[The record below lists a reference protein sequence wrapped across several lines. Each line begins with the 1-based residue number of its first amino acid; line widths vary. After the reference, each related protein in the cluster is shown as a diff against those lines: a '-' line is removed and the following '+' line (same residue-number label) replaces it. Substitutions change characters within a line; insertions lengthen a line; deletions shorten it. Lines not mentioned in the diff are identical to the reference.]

1 MTASSELF
9 SRKLAGFAAYLRKQ
23 GMHVGLGEVADM
35 ACALNQTGF
44 ENRETVRIA
53 MKMLCAKTSR
63 EQEVFDQCF
72 DQYFVSEEEFQKNA
86 QAAQEAE
93 ALFEEKRRRA
103 DEELQ
108 FNGKPIDLRDDLK
121 DVYAKMPQSER
132 DKLQSMIERYSENT
146 KRSPNLY
153 EGFIR
158 SVFMRSLLEQQMA
171 LEDAAEGAQTAAS
184 GDELLFR
191 EISNFKEEEIPRAY
205 QMIDQITRQING
217 SVAARKRA
225 AGRSDRLDFK
235 KTIRAGLSAGGSLAH
250 LHYKRK
256 PRKKKRV
263 VLLCD
268 VSGSMLQ
275 FSFFA
280 IRFIKSMQEIS
291 DHSEAFLFSEQVMKI
306 GAFAMENMDAFSA
319 SVRHSGV
326 WGKGTNV
333 GRALEAL
340 LAQRPPVLGPSTV
353 LIVLSDAKTVD
364 LARAENALMR
374 AEKLAG
380 SVVWMNP
387 IPESKWQYLRGV
399 TSLKRFCN
407 MVPCATLDDL
417 ARACARLV

>member
-1 MTASSELF
+1 MTASSETF
-9 SRKLAGFAAYLRKQ
+9 SHKLTGFAAYLRKQ
-23 GMHVGLGEVADM
+23 GMHIGLAEVADM
-35 ACALNQTGF
+35 ARALNETGF
-44 ENRETVRIA
+44 EDRETVKTVL
-53 MKMLCAKTSR
+53 KMLSAKSPR
-63 EQEVFDQCF
+63 EQEVFEQCF
-72 DQYFVSEEEFQKNA
+72 DAYFVSEEEFQKNA
-86 QAAQEAE
+86 QAEREAE
-93 ALFEEKRRRA
+93 QLFEENRKQA
-103 DEELQ
+103 EEELQ

-121 DVYAKMPQSER
+121 DVYARMPQSER
-132 DKLQSMIERYSENT
+132 DKLQNMIERYSENT

-171 LEDAAEGAQTAAS
+171 MEDAAEGAQGAAS
-184 GDELLFR
+184 GDEILFR
-191 EISNFKEEEIPRAY
+191 EISNFKEDEIPRAY
-205 QMIDQITRQING
+205 QMIDQITRRING
-217 SVAARKRA
+217 TVAARKRA
-225 AGRSDRLDFK
+225 AGRSKRIDFK
-235 KTIRAGLSAGGSLAH
+235 KTIHAGLSTGGTLAH

-256 PRKKKRV
+256 PRRKKRV

-280 IRFIKSMQEIS
+280 LRFIKSMQEIS
-291 DHSEAFLFSEQVMKI
+291 DHSEAFLFSEQVMKV
-306 GAFAMENMDAFSA
+306 GTFAMENMDAFSA

-326 WGKGTNV
+326 WGKGTNI

-340 LAQRPPVLGPSTV
+340 LSQRPPILGPSTV
-353 LIVLSDAKTVD
+353 LIILSDAKTVD
-364 LARAENALMR
+364 LSRAENAMMR

-407 MVPCATLDDL
+407 MVSCATLDDL
-417 ARACARLV
+417 ARACAKLV

>member
-1 MTASSELF
+1 
-9 SRKLAGFAAYLRKQ
+9 
-23 GMHVGLGEVADM
+23 M
-35 ACALNQTGF
+35 ARALNQTGF

-53 MKMLCAKTSR
+53 MKMLCAKTPR

-93 ALFEEKRRRA
+93 ALFEEERRRA

-171 LEDAAEGAQTAAS
+171 LEDAAEGAQSAAS

-205 QMIDQITRQING
+205 QMIDTQITRQING

-235 KTIRAGLSAGGSLAH
+235 KTI
-250 LHYKRK
+250 
-256 PRKKKRV
+256 PR
-263 VLLCD
+263 
-268 VSGSMLQ
+268 
-275 FSFFA
+275 
-280 IRFIKSMQEIS
+280 
-291 DHSEAFLFSEQVMKI
+291 
-306 GAFAMENMDAFSA
+306 GAFRRVDRSHICITSA
-319 SVRHSGV
+319 S
-326 WGKGTNV
+326 
-333 GRALEAL
+333 RARKSAWYCC
-340 LAQRPPVLGPSTV
+340 ATCP
-353 LIVLSDAKTVD
+353 
-364 LARAENALMR
+364 
-374 AEKLAG
+374 
-380 SVVWMNP
+380 
-387 IPESKWQYLRGV
+387 
-399 TSLKRFCN
+399 
-407 MVPCATLDDL
+407 VPCCSFRFSPFDSSNPC
-417 ARACARLV
+417 RKFPIIRRRSCFPSR